1 MFTKSDA
8 AMKSIARSRLTNNP
22 STRYLV
28 GLPRSGNMNVPTM
41 AITTAAT
48 TMEISGDFSLM
59 LLRTNATIIT
69 ISRISVKDVTDMY
82 FSPIITLRRC
92 LEEP

>member
-1 MFTKSDA
+1 MFTNKDA
-8 AMKSIARSRLTNNP
+8 AIKSIARSRLTNNP

-28 GLPRSGNMNVPTM
+28 GFPRSGNINVPTM

-48 TMEISGDFSLM
+48 TMEMSGDFSFI
-59 LLRTNATIIT
+59 LLSTNAAIII

-82 FSPIITLRRC
+82 FS
-92 LEEP
+92 

>member
-1 MFTKSDA
+1 
-8 AMKSIARSRLTNNP
+8 
-22 STRYLV
+22 
-28 GLPRSGNMNVPTM
+28 M

-82 FSPIITLRRC
+82 FS
-92 LEEP
+92 